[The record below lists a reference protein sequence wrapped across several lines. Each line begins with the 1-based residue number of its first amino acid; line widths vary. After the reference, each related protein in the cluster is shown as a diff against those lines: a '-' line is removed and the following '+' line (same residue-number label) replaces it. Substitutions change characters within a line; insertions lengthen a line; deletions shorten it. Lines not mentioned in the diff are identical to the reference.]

1 MKKTILVTGGLG
13 FIGSNFI
20 QKALSDY
27 NNIQILNLDAELD
40 GSNSLNLKNLKN
52 NPNYSFYKGNI
63 NDKKI
68 MSKLIEKCDV
78 VVNFAAES
86 FVDRS
91 IFDAEPFVH
100 SNINGVFSILETIK
114 REKKRFIQIS
124 TDEVFGSIEGDSAT
138 ENTILNPSSPY
149 SASKAAAEL
158 LVNSYVTT
166 YDLDC
171 IITRCTNNYGMFQ
184 LPEKLIPKVI
194 ILAMQEKRIPIYGK
208 GRNVRDWIFVDDHC
222 DAIMK
227 VLFDGKSG
235 QAYNVSANNEL
246 DNLTLV
252 KKILSMMGKS
262 EDLLE
267 FVEDRPGHDLRYSL
281 NSQKIRNELRWSE
294 KMNFEHGLQKTIN
307 WYLSN
312 PNHWPNL
319 TNKVFNLTPWK
330 N

>member
-1 MKKTILVTGGLG
+1 LKKTILVTGGLG

-20 QKALSDY
+20 QKVLSDH
-27 NNIQILNLDAELD
+27 NNIQVLNLDAELD

-91 IFDAEPFVH
+91 IVDAEPFVH
-100 SNINGVFSILETIK
+100 SNIEGVFSILEIIK
-114 REKKRFIQIS
+114 REKKRLIQIS
-124 TDEVFGSIEGDSAT
+124 TDEVFGSIEGNSAT
-138 ENTILNPSSPY
+138 ENTILSPSSPY

-158 LVNSYVTT
+158 LVKSYVTT

-184 LPEKLIPKVI
+184 FPEKLIPKVI
-194 ILAMQEKRIPIYGK
+194 ILAMQEKKIPIYGK

-222 DAIMK
+222 DAIVK

-235 QAYNVSANNEL
+235 QSYNISANNEL

-281 NSQKIRNELRWSE
+281 NSQKIRNDLGWSE
-294 KMNFEHGLQKTIN
+294 KTDFEQGLQKTIN

-330 N
+330 S